1 MSLKLSKNALLQYVC
16 IYIMLFVNQSSAF
29 HNIYSSYALIIAV
42 FFCFLIALKKRLDAY
57 SIGFI
62 ALLFFFMYVVRIRTD
77 GGVGIGAWAMWAC
90 MISTTYFTICLNRKM
105 FIPRFIRLVYF
116 LAIVS
121 LICYLISLVSPEV
134 LRNILTPYN
143 NASYWRQWSNSTDY
157 IAHSYKA
164 YGLWFYVLNDNH
176 ITRNCGIFTE
186 PGIYQMVLNTALF
199 FLFFFE
205 NNLLIDSK
213 KRSRMIVI
221 LSITLLS
228 TQSTTG
234 YLMFIV
240 MIIGYLLK
248 QNEFKDKIKGRII
261 FILVL
266 VSLALVVDYNLRNQ
280 DSILAVSI
288 FNKLFT
294 ETGQFSV
301 AANSGD
307 ARTGTILICLAS
319 MFTHP
324 LGVGYTR
331 VHELLNVNE
340 TGYLAAQIF
349 QTGAAMGIGVLLVM
363 LIWVFY
369 PIIKSKSTIMIKL
382 LYVFMYF
389 NTALAQSREFYP
401 TLIMIPLWVYL
412 YENWQYTLEGE
423 QMGEDEYE
431 RLFVR

>member
-1 MSLKLSKNALLQYVC
+1 MSLKLSKNALFQYVC
-16 IYIMLFVNQSSAF
+16 LYIMLFVNQSSAF
-29 HNIYSSYALIIAV
+29 HNIYSNYALVIAV
-42 FFCFLIALKKRLDAY
+42 LFCFLIILKKRFDTY

-62 ALLFFFMYVVRIRTD
+62 ALLFGFMHIVRLWTD
-77 GGVGIGAWAMWAC
+77 GGVGIGAWALWAC
-90 MISTTYFTICLNRKM
+90 MISTTYFTIILNRKM
-105 FIPRFIRLVYF
+105 FVPRFIKLVYS

-121 LICYLISLVSPEV
+121 LIGYVISLISPEL
-134 LRNILTPYN
+134 LRSVLTPYD

-164 YGLWFYVLNDNH
+164 YGLWLYVLNDNH

-199 FLFFFE
+199 FLIFFE
-205 NNLLIDSK
+205 DNLLIDSK
-213 KRSRMIVI
+213 KRSRMIVV

-240 MIIGYLLK
+240 MIMGYLVK
-248 QNEFKDKIKGRII
+248 HNEFKDKIKGRII
-261 FILVL
+261 FIMVL
-266 VSLALVVDYNLRNQ
+266 VGIALIVDYNVRNQ

-294 ETGQFSV
+294 ESGQFSV

-331 VHELLNVNE
+331 VHELLNVKE

-363 LIWVFY
+363 LIWIFY
-369 PIIKSKSTIMIKL
+369 PIIKSKSTTMIKL
-382 LYVFMYF
+382 VFVFMYF

-401 TLIMIPLWVYL
+401 TLIMVPLWLYL
-412 YENWQYTLEGE
+412 YENWKYALEGE
-423 QMGEDEYE
+423 QMGVDEYE